1 MAFDVMA
8 VAAKERIEDAKRA
21 REQAKKIGDPIVR
34 DHLLRMASDL
44 EDQARELTAE
54 KHGDTSTR

>member
-1 MAFDVMA
+1 M
-8 VAAKERIEDAKRA
+8 
-21 REQAKKIGDPIVR
+21 VR

-44 EDQARELTAE
+44 EDQARELRAE

>member
-21 REQAKKIGDPIVR
+21 REQAEKIGDPMVR

-44 EDQARELTAE
+44 EDQARELRAK